1 MFRKISAVKKH
12 ISNTLNCHKK
22 RDQEIHE
29 LNRTKA
35 VGSEPNTYDEDNGPD
50 IDYKLVDVQDVEMQG
65 GGQLGDQVPGSDAAD
80 QVPEQPGFW
89 LPGPD
94 EYNFRMFV
102 PEDESNATT
111 SSTGALQYDK
121 KLRVWIEDYPVKT
134 IAEFLLESRLSVK
147 EREQF
152 LRLNKIKG
160 RMPWS
165 SNYKLMADVDKL
177 PCRSGWR
184 FKVYQLDGPKGT
196 EKVIFWYRNTAD
208 VFKELFAI
216 LALKDEYHFRPKRH
230 YAGQKPGKHNRQYGD
245 ANALQAWWDLQQKF
259 KDEYATMGRYI
270 IASDQTPL
278 TGFCG
283 NKKAHPVYFTI
294 ANLPK
299 HIRRA
304 HSNRA
309 MVLIGYLPIPDLD
322 CEPNDDKAQ
331 AMQTKLFNTC
341 MRDLLQ
347 PLTNAERVGMEVVCA
362 DGGVRR
368 IYPTLSSAIADYP
381 EQCRNACSIGSFCP
395 VCLVQPDS
403 RGDLHQNTP
412 LREKIPTLEAIKEHC
427 KEGSPNFEDFG
438 LHDQWPWWN
447 RHTYIDIATMHTPD
461 LLHQCH
467 KGVFKDHLAKWL
479 PKIIGKKELDLQYKL
494 MPRHQGIRHFKRGIS
509 KLSRSTGREAKEMM
523 KVFLPVAADAG
534 PKVVDATLALLK
546 FMYLAHS
553 STLTETKLE
562 EMDQHLATFHQNK
575 AIFKQWLKTKRK
587 FHNIPK
593 FHQLQHY
600 THSICMLGTPDGYNT
615 EAPERLHI
623 DLTKAGFNASNKID
637 DTELEQMAEYIMRM
651 DALALHRAYLTYMDS
666 PEGNED
672 LDWDERAES
681 RGETWWE
688 EGEMGDEDYM
698 SDTLEG
704 GTQDEDGES
713 KASQCN
719 SDKEEGEDNEQDDL
733 ADGCVVDRVI
743 EGRVR
748 VSDQG
753 GNGDNLDTDV
763 GMDLAPKL
771 YYPTPE
777 LVTAKGRRKAPST
790 VDHLVKAHCATN
802 LVRDI
807 STFLKKLNPTWPT
820 TILSP
825 DDTLHIW
832 TVIRLFH
839 PTLPFKALEPPQ
851 VNHVRARPTK
861 FDSIQRV
868 RRVGQFDTVLVLTYP
883 DKAGIHRA

>member
-1 MFRKISAVKKH
+1 MSTRAACPYAVSKPVPLPVTSAV
-12 ISNTLNCHKK
+12 IS
-22 RDQEIHE
+22 RPEIHE

-35 VGSEPNTYDEDNGPD
+35 VGSEPNTYDEDDGPD
-50 IDYKLVDVQDVEMQG
+50 INYKLVDVQDVEMQG

-94 EYNFRMFV
+94 KYNFCMFV

-111 SSTGALQYDK
+111 SSTGALRYDK
-121 KLRVWIEDYPVKT
+121 KLRVRNVETRTRSSRDIGELADPDNFE

-196 EKVIFWYRNTAD
+196 EKVIFWYQNTAD

-216 LALKDEYHFRPKRH
+216 LALKDKYHFRPKRH

-245 ANALQAWWDLQQKF
+245 ANASQAWWDLQQKF

-283 NKKAHPVYFTI
+283 NKKAHLVYFTI
-294 ANLPK
+294 ANLLK

-322 CEPNDDKAQ
+322 CEPNDDKAR
-331 AMQTKLFNTC
+331 AMRTKLFNTC

-347 PLTNAERVGMEVVCA
+347 PLTDAEQVGMEVVCA

-395 VCLVQPDS
+395 VCLVQPDL

-412 LREKIPTLEAIKEHC
+412 LCEKIPTLEAIKEHR

-447 RHTYIDIATMHTPD
+447 RHTYIDIATMHTPN

-479 PKIIGKKELDLQYKL
+479 PKIIG
-494 MPRHQGIRHFKRGIS
+494 IS
-509 KLSRSTGREAKEMM
+509 KLSRSTGRKAKEMM
-523 KVFLPVAADAG
+523 KVFLPVAANAG

-553 STLTETKLE
+553 LTLTETKLE

-575 AIFKQWLKTKRK
+575 AIFEQWLKTERK

-600 THSICMLGTPDGYNT
+600 THSIRMLSTPDGYNT

-651 DALALHRAYLTYMDS
+651 DALALHRA
-666 PEGNED
+666 
-672 LDWDERAES
+672 

-688 EGEMGDEDYM
+688 EGKMGDEDYM

-713 KASQCN
+713 EASQCN
-719 SDKEEGEDNEQDDL
+719 SDKEEGEDDEQDDL

-763 GMDLAPKL
+763 GMDLVPKL

-851 VNHVRARPTK
+851 VDHVRAWPTK

-883 DKAGIHRA
+883 DKAGIHCA